1 MGNRIAIDGWNTVQP
16 STFDYDFQTTSS
28 SDSGRTMSG
37 KANVSVLFTVEAF
50 TVEYRNLTPNQAS
63 AILQRIVQTPSKP
76 YFSLYYFS
84 PYYGQWRTA
93 QFYVGEGSLKIKTL
107 EQGSENIDS
116 ISCSFVGRNK
126 LC

>member
-37 KANVSVLFTVEAF
+37 RANVSVLFTVEAF